1 MVHNSLHRRD
11 ELRATNANPLALK
24 RRDVHR
30 NVGRRPDAKP
40 TADQFA
46 LEGPWAIA
54 TARGG
59 DAERL
64 VADDA
69 TDFLKWLD
77 VAIDPKSTNGI
88 HFEVGSS
95 EAGFRTVAEPGRIEV
110 HAASAASL
118 WAGWVHLENEIRAA
132 GGPILRRAE
141 VARRPAWDVQI
152 APPTWGANYAV
163 PDLSPDFLGDD
174 TFRALAHQGADGMF
188 VYGDWLLYA
197 SGTAIPE
204 LNHADAPK
212 HIATLR
218 DAARR
223 ASGYGV
229 KLHFIPVSP
238 KLRPDHAAFK
248 SRPSIRGA
256 QLQSGAIHCLCSSD

>member
-132 GGPILRRAE
+132 GGPILRRGE
-141 VARRPAWDVQI
+141 VRREPAWDVQI

-163 PDLSPDFLGDD
+163 PDLSPDYLSDE
-174 TFRALAHQGADGMF
+174 TFCSLAHSGANGMF
-188 VYGDWLLYA
+188 IYGDFLVYA
-197 SGTAIPE
+197 TGTRLAE
-204 LNHADAPK
+204 LNHPDADK
-212 HIATLR
+212 YLATLR
-218 DAARR
+218 ERTERAA
-223 ASGYGV
+223 AYGV
-229 KLHFIPVSP
+229 KLYFVPVSP
-238 KLRPDHAAFK
+238 KLAADHPLFKRRPNV
-248 SRPSIRGA
+248 RGA
-256 QLQSGAIHCLCSSD
+256 R